1 MGSGEKEIVVWVC
14 QEEKIVSGLTK
25 YTTCAEVVQALL
37 EDNNATVGDK
47 KPLLGTPTEY
57 CIVEKWR
64 GFERILPPQTR
75 IWRLWRVWGEEQ
87 PNIHFI
93 LVKADAFMP
102 FPAWRTAEA
111 KLVKNKDRQTVKR
124 PVHYIKSLPMEKQ
137 KRTVKK
143 AFRKLAKMKQESL
156 LQDRNNMET
165 LLHLIISQDHTIQ
178 QQIQRMRELDVEIE
192 ACESKIHKSRTEI
205 EGENYV
211 RNTYLLDTSLDACN
225 GDPADPK
232 REDGLSEADV
242 VLLLEDQLR
251 SYYELIEKLST
262 DIDMETRSTYPDAKD
277 MPHLSSAYDNEQEDT
292 CPEALLKE
300 IEKSR
305 KDTLALYTQLN
316 AVQDQLKQNA
326 SSLEMKTKEYDQ
338 LLEQI
343 NSVHISDTSSPGPFL
358 TENESKKCNTS
369 NADASYNFIQKSS
382 GVDANDTDSDTG
394 ISSTHSQDSVEATF
408 ITT

>member
-1 MGSGEKEIVVWVC
+1 MGSGEKEVVVWVC

-37 EDNNATVGDK
+37 EDNHAMAGDK
-47 KPLLGTPTEY
+47 KPLLGAPNEY

-87 PNIHFI
+87 PNIHFV

-102 FPAWRTAEA
+102 FPPWRTAEA
-111 KLVKNKDRQTVKR
+111 KLVKNKDRQIVKK

-143 AFRKLAKMKQESL
+143 AFRKLAKIKQEAL

-165 LLHLIISQDHTIQ
+165 LVHLIISQDHTIH
-178 QQIQRMRELDVEIE
+178 QQIQRMKELDMEIE
-192 ACESKIHKSRTEI
+192 NYESKMHKTRAELH
-205 EGENYV
+205 GVNYV
-211 RNTYLLDTSLDACN
+211 RNTYLLDAASADCKGDTADATAEQC
-225 GDPADPK
+225 
-232 REDGLSEADV
+232 LSEGDA
-242 VLLLEDQLR
+242 VLLLEEQLR

-262 DIDMETRSTYPDAKD
+262 DIDMETRSAYPEVKD
-277 MPHLSSAYDNEQEDT
+277 LPHLSSPCSNEQEDT
-292 CPEALLKE
+292 CPETLLKE

-305 KDTLALYTQLN
+305 KDTLALYSQLN

-326 SSLEMKTKEYDQ
+326 SLLEMKTKEYDQ
-338 LLEQI
+338 LIEQV
-343 NSVHISDTSSPGPFL
+343 NSVHISDTSSLGQFT
-358 TENESKKCNTS
+358 TENESTKYNTS
-369 NADASYNFIQKSS
+369 NVAASYNFLHKSS
-382 GVDANDTDSDTG
+382 GTDMNDTDSDTG
-394 ISSTHSQDSVEATF
+394 ISSTHSQDSVEAAL
-408 ITT
+408 TTT